1 MDEGVIIMLGERLR
15 RFRVARGMSLGD
27 LEATVDGLVSSQ
39 TLSKYERG
47 KLQPTATT
55 LNQIA
60 SALGVKSAQLW
71 SEPPCHVKWI
81 AFRKHARLGKRE
93 QERIQS
99 FVAEEFEKRVQL
111 QEQICEGNTVELP
124 VLSATVRNLD
134 DAEEAALGL
143 RSTLNL
149 GIDPIANLIDVLE
162 DHYIHIIEV
171 DASEAFDGISAV
183 ARDTD
188 DNLLAAAIATRSGVP
203 GDRQRLNITHELGHL
218 ILDLRKDIDPE
229 KAAFRFGAAFLAP
242 AEQLRRDVGEKRNR
256 IQKDELF
263 YLKKRYGM
271 SIQAM
276 LFRLKDLRIITETY
290 YRQWCIQ
297 INKFGWKKCE
307 PIEIL
312 PEKPERFHQQVLRAL
327 SEELITE
334 TEADQLLNH
343 VMEPSAN
350 RSLSERRQFLE
361 LPKEERDRILS
372 EQAKEMAD
380 FYENDTEWREW
391 EGGPVVEYDTP

>member
-1 MDEGVIIMLGERLR
+1 MVGERLR
-15 RFRVARGMSLGD
+15 RFRLARRMSLGD
-27 LEATVDGLVSSQ
+27 LAAAIDGLVSSQ

-47 KLQPTATT
+47 ELQPTVRVLNRIAT
-55 LNQIA
+55 
-60 SALGVKSAQLW
+60 SLGIKSAQLW
-71 SEPPCHVKWI
+71 GEPPCHVEWI
-81 AFRKHARLGKRE
+81 AFRKRARLSTRE

-111 QEQICEGNTVELP
+111 QEQIYEGNTLEFPMLNIP
-124 VLSATVRNLD
+124 IGNLEE
-134 DAEEAALGL
+134 AEEAALVL
-143 RSTLNL
+143 RDTLNL
-149 GIDPIANLIDVLE
+149 GIDPIANLTGVLE

-218 ILDLRKDIDPE
+218 IFDLHKDIDPE

-256 IQKDELF
+256 IQKNELF

-271 SIQAM
+271 SIQAI
-276 LFRLKDLRIITETY
+276 LFRLRDLGIITDAY
-290 YRQWCIQ
+290 YKKWCIQ
-297 INKFGWKKCE
+297 INKFGWKKHE
-307 PIEIL
+307 PIKMP
-312 PEKPERFHQQVLRAL
+312 PEKPERFHQQVHRAL
-327 SEELITE
+327 AEDLITE
-334 TEADQLLNH
+334 MEARQLLNN
-343 VMEPSAN
+343 VVELSTNP
-350 RSLSERRQFLE
+350 SLSERGQFLA
-361 LPKEERDRILS
+361 LPKEERHRVLS

-380 FYENDTEWREW
+380 FYEHDTEWREW
-391 EGGPVVEYDTP
+391 EGGPIVEYDTS

>member
-1 MDEGVIIMLGERLR
+1 MLEERLR

-27 LEATVDGLVSSQ
+27 LEAAIDRSISSQ

-47 KLQPTATT
+47 KLQPTATV

-71 SEPPCHVKWI
+71 SEPPFNVKWI

-111 QEQICEGNTVELP
+111 QEQISEGNTPEFPL
-124 VLSATVRNLD
+124 LSTTVSDLD
-134 DAEEAALGL
+134 DAEEAALTL
-143 RSTLNL
+143 RNTLNL

-162 DHYIHIIEV
+162 DHYIHIIEM

-183 ARDTD
+183 AQDTD
-188 DNLLAAAIATRSGVP
+188 DNLLAAVIATRSGVP

-218 ILDLRKDIDPE
+218 ILKLCGDVNGE

-242 AEQLRRDVGEKRNR
+242 AEQLRRDVGERR
-256 IQKDELF
+256 SLLQITELL

-276 LFRLKDLRIITETY
+276 LFRLRDLEIITNAY
-290 YRQWCIQ
+290 YKRWCID
-297 INKFGWKKCE
+297 INKFGWKKRE
-307 PIEIL
+307 PIEMP
-312 PEKPERFHQQVLRAL
+312 PEKPERFRQQVHRAF
-327 SEELITE
+327 SEGLITE
-334 TEADQLLNH
+334 MEAEQLLNH
-343 VMEPSAN
+343 TMKPSADQ
-350 RSLSERRQFLE
+350 SFSERRRFLE
-361 LPKEERDRILS
+361 LPKEERERILS
-372 EQAKEMAD
+372 DQAKEMAD
-380 FYENDTEWREW
+380 FYEHDTEWREW
-391 EGGPVVEYDTP
+391 EGDPIVEYDIP

>member
-1 MDEGVIIMLGERLR
+1 MLGERLR
-15 RFRVARGMSLGD
+15 RFRLARGMSLGD
-27 LEATVDGLVSSQ
+27 LETAIDRSVSSQ

-60 SALGVKSAQLW
+60 AALSVKSAQLW
-71 SEPPCHVKWI
+71 GEPPCHVEWI
-81 AFRKHARLGKRE
+81 AFRKRARLGKRE

-111 QEQICEGNTVELP
+111 QEQICEGNALEFP
-124 VLSATVRNLD
+124 VLSVPVRDLE
-134 DAEEAALGL
+134 DAEEAARTL
-143 RSTLNL
+143 RNTLNL
-149 GIDPIANLIDVLE
+149 GIDPIANLIGVLE

-171 DASEAFDGISAV
+171 DANEAFDGISAV
-183 ARDTD
+183 AQDAD
-188 DNLLAAAIATRSGVP
+188 GNLLAAAIATRSGVP

-218 ILDLRKDIDPE
+218 VLDLHNDVDPE

-242 AEQLRRDVGEKRNR
+242 AEQFRRDVGEKRSR
-256 IQKDELF
+256 IQKSELF

-271 SIQAM
+271 SIQAI
-276 LFRLKDLRIITETY
+276 LFRLRDLGIITDAY
-290 YRQWCIQ
+290 YKQWCIQ
-297 INKFGWKKCE
+297 INKFGWKKHE
-307 PIEIL
+307 PIEMP

-327 SEELITE
+327 SEEFISE
-334 TEADQLLNH
+334 TEAEQLLNNA
-343 VMEPSAN
+343 VELSTNP
-350 RSLSERRQFLE
+350 SLSERGQFLA
-361 LPKEERDRILS
+361 LPKRERHRILS

-380 FYENDTEWREW
+380 FYEHDTEWREW

>member
-1 MDEGVIIMLGERLR
+1 MLGERLR
-15 RFRVARGMSLGD
+15 RFRLARGMSLGD
-27 LEATVDGLVSSQ
+27 LETAIDRSVSSQ

-60 SALGVKSAQLW
+60 AALGVKSAQLW
-71 SEPPCHVKWI
+71 GEPPCHVEWI
-81 AFRKHARLGKRE
+81 AFRKRARLGKRE

-111 QEQICEGNTVELP
+111 QEQICEGDTFELP
-124 VLSATVRNLD
+124 LLSAAVHNLD

-143 RSTLNL
+143 RDTLNL
-149 GIDPIANLIDVLE
+149 GIDPIANLTGVLE

-171 DASEAFDGISAV
+171 DANEAFDGISAV
-183 ARDTD
+183 ARDAD
-188 DNLLAAAIATRSGVP
+188 GNLLAAAIATRSGLP

-218 ILDLRKDIDPE
+218 VLDLHNDVDPE

-242 AEQLRRDVGEKRNR
+242 AEQLRRDVGEKRSR
-256 IQKDELF
+256 IQKNELF

-271 SIQAM
+271 SIQAI
-276 LFRLKDLRIITETY
+276 LFRLRDLGIITDPY
-290 YRQWCIQ
+290 YKKWCIQ
-297 INKFGWKKCE
+297 INKFGWKKRE
-307 PIEIL
+307 PIEMP

-327 SEELITE
+327 SEEFISE
-334 TEADQLLNH
+334 TEAEQLLNNA
-343 VMEPSAN
+343 VELSTNP
-350 RSLSERRQFLE
+350 SLSERGQFLA
-361 LPKEERDRILS
+361 LPKRERHRILS

-380 FYENDTEWREW
+380 FYEHDTEWREW
-391 EGGPVVEYDTP
+391 ERLPLVEYDIPLN

>member
-1 MDEGVIIMLGERLR
+1 
-15 RFRVARGMSLGD
+15 MSLRD
-27 LEATVDGLVSSQ
+27 LEDAIDVLVSSQ
-39 TLSKYERG
+39 TLSKYEHG
-47 KLQPTATT
+47 ELQPTAIT

>member
-1 MDEGVIIMLGERLR
+1 MLGERLR

-256 IQKDELF
+256 IQKDELS

>member
-1 MDEGVIIMLGERLR
+1 MLGERLR
-15 RFRVARGMSLGD
+15 RFRVARGMSFGD
-27 LEATVDGLVSSQ
+27 LEAAIDGLVSSQ

>member
-1 MDEGVIIMLGERLR
+1 MLGERLR
-15 RFRVARGMSLGD
+15 RFRLARSMSLND
-27 LEATVDGLVSSQ
+27 LEAAIEGSVSAQ

-47 KLQPTATT
+47 ELQPTATT

-162 DHYIHIIEV
+162 DHCIHIIEV
-171 DASEAFDGISAV
+171 DASETFDGISAV
-183 ARDTD
+183 AQDTD
-188 DNLLAAAIATRSGVP
+188 KNLLAAAIATRSGVP

-218 ILDLRKDIDPE
+218 ILDLRKGVDPE

>member
-1 MDEGVIIMLGERLR
+1 MLGERLR
-15 RFRVARGMSLGD
+15 RFRVARSMSLGD
-27 LEATVDGLVSSQ
+27 LEAAADGLVSSQ

-47 KLQPTATT
+47 KLQPTTTT

-60 SALGVKSAQLW
+60 SALGVKSVQLW
-71 SEPPCHVKWI
+71 GEPICHVEWI

-111 QEQICEGNTVELP
+111 QEKICEGNTFNFP
-124 VLSATVRNLD
+124 VLEATARNLD
-134 DAEEAALGL
+134 DAEETAVSL
-143 RSTLNL
+143 RDTLNL

-171 DASEAFDGISAV
+171 EADEAFDGISAL
-183 ARDTD
+183 ARDS
-188 DNLLAAAIATRSGVP
+188 DNKSLAAAIATRSDVP
-203 GDRQRLNITHELGHL
+203 GDRQRLNIAHELGHL
-218 ILDLRKDIDPE
+218 ILKLCEDIDSE

-242 AEQLRRDVGEKRNR
+242 AEQLRRDVGEKRSR
-256 IQKDELF
+256 IQRHELF

-276 LFRLKDLRIITETY
+276 LFRLRDLGIITNAY
-290 YRQWCIQ
+290 YRKWCIQ
-297 INKFGWKKCE
+297 VNKLGWKKCE
-307 PIEIL
+307 PVKI
-312 PEKPERFHQQVLRAL
+312 PSEKPERFHQQILRAL

-334 TEADQLLNH
+334 MEAKQLLNH
-343 VMEPSAN
+343 VGETSAN
-350 RSLSERRQFLE
+350 RSFIGRRQFLE

-380 FYENDTEWREW
+380 FYEDDTEWREW